1 MLERHLRIRLR
12 PISERARMLDLWK
25 NLGWA
30 WGLAFFAAFGL
41 YWLRSHGE
49 PPSFTWLAAVL
60 ILGVSGTGIAFYR
73 FTRFSLNF
81 KQIAETLAEK
91 HPDVRSML
99 MAAVEQKSN
108 KEGGR
113 LNYLQECVLE
123 EAIQHAKTNRWI
135 QTISSQKLLYTA
147 SFSLWMGI
155 GFLFFLYQL
164 IILDPGAINAS
175 PQLTADENP
184 AVPDSPQYKVTVE
197 PGNAEVEKGT
207 GLVVMARF
215 EGGVPEAAT
224 LILGEG
230 KDHEL
235 RLSMTRNLGDPIYGV
250 RIPEITSNNTYRI
263 EFPEGQ
269 SETFQIN
276 TYEHP
281 SLQVADAR
289 ITPPGYTRLPVREM
303 KDVRTVSLPEGA
315 NVTFTFT
322 LNKPVM
328 GAWLTPKNGEPVRLE
343 QDAKV
348 TNLYRASLSPPKSIR
363 YQLDLMDDDGRRNKL
378 PPRFAINILPNKIAR
393 LKVLFPRGDKRVS
406 PLQEIEFEAEVSD
419 DFGLGS
425 YGLTYTLPGV
435 STRELVLSN
444 PGASLIYKAKAQYLL
459 ALEELNVK
467 PDQLLTWYFWA
478 EDTGPNG
485 QSRRHEGDMYFAEVR
500 PFEEI
505 YREGMSQSSEEIPGT
520 EKKQLAEKLANQQK
534 LIINATWKLKRQA
547 DNAIPKTFLQDV
559 ELIRQSQAQLRQE
572 TEEAMEQF
580 DDPEVAEDLGKA
592 AGFMKTAMDQLENA
606 ADNNTAKPLDPALT
620 AEQRAFAQLLKLR
633 AREFIVSQ
641 SQKGKGKGQSSQ
653 GQRNEE
659 QLRNLDIKK
668 KEQRYETAN
677 QNQQQD
683 QEKREDH
690 QALSRL
696 KELAQRQNDLAE
708 KLKDLQTALQE
719 AKTEE
724 ERKELQRQLKRLR
737 EEQRRMLADLDELR
751 QRVQQPENR
760 ERNRQASKQLEKTRE
775 KMTDAADA
783 LQNRDLDKAVNST
796 TRAQRDLE
804 NLRDDFRKKVSSRFS
819 EEMREMRKDA
829 GKLDEKQKQ
838 LTKDLQAQREAKG
851 RRLVDNHAG
860 EKLADRTQEQKTR
873 AGDIIKQMQEVT
885 EQSETSEPLLSRKL
899 YESLRRNSS
908 GELEKNLET
917 TSELLKRSFLPQAEQ
932 SMQAANQGVE
942 QLRKD
947 VEDAAK
953 SVLGDTKD
961 SLRRARK
968 ELEQLRNKVQQE
980 IAQKTEQAKSGKSK
994 GQANQNSESKS
1005 QTAANQNSRQDQS
1018 GKDSAKPSKESEDK
1032 KGEQASLPD
1041 KDTGEGNPQQP
1052 GETGKSQEQQAS
1064 GQTGKQPRE
1073 GQQSNPGKGS
1083 PQGQQSIKEGQG
1095 EQPSQNAASGQSK
1108 AQTGQTKTASN
1119 QSGQPSSNEA
1129 PQPGAPSN
1137 KNPQRGQR
1145 GSQTPFEAFGG
1156 NTGGPM
1162 TGRDYLQWS
1171 DRLRDV
1177 EEMVDSEELR
1187 KRAATIRD
1195 QARSIR
1201 REFKRH
1207 GKDPEWDMVSKQIA
1221 EPLAELHDLV
1231 REELMKMESGE
1242 TPVPIDRD
1250 PVPERFSDL
1259 VEKYYKELGKGE
1271 RPDKKL
1277 E

>member
-1 MLERHLRIRLR
+1 MLERHLRIRLH

-25 NLGWA
+25 NLGWG

-41 YWLRSHGE
+41 YWMRSHGE

-108 KEGGR
+108 KEDGQ

-175 PQLTADENP
+175 PRLTADENP
-184 AVPDSPQYKVTVE
+184 VVSDTPQYKVTVE
-197 PGNAEVEKGT
+197 PGDAEVEKGS

-230 KDHEL
+230 KDHGL

-250 RIPEITSNNTYRI
+250 RISEITSNTTYRI

-269 SETFQIN
+269 SDTFQIN

-281 SLQVADAR
+281 SLLIADAR
-289 ITPPGYTRLPVREM
+289 ITPPEYTQLPVREM

-315 NVTFTFT
+315 NIDFTFT

-328 GAWLTPKNGEPVRLE
+328 GAWLSPKDGEPVRLE
-343 QDAKV
+343 QDAGV
-348 TNLYRASLSPPKSIR
+348 ANLYTASLSPLRSIR

-378 PPRFAINILPNKIAR
+378 PPRFSIDIIPNKIAK

-406 PLQEIEFEAEVSD
+406 PLQEIEFEAEISD
-419 DFGLGS
+419 DFGLGA

-435 STRELVLSN
+435 STKELILSQTEES
-444 PGASLIYKAKAQYLL
+444 PVYKAKARHLL
-459 ALEELNVK
+459 ALEELNVM

-478 EDTGPNG
+478 EDRGPNG
-485 QSRRHEGDMYFAEVR
+485 QPRRHEGDMYFAEVR

-505 YREGMSQSSEEIPGT
+505 YREGMSQSSEEMPGT
-520 EKKQLAEKLANQQK
+520 EKKQLADKLANQQK

-547 DNAIPKTFLQDV
+547 DNVIPKTFLQDV

-572 TEEAMEQF
+572 TVEAMEQF
-580 DDPEVAEDLGKA
+580 DDPEVAEDLGEA
-592 AGFMKTAMDQLENA
+592 ANFMQTAMDQLEDA
-606 ADNNTAKPLDPALT
+606 ADNNTAKPLEPALT

-641 SQKGKGKGQSSQ
+641 SQQGKGKGQSSQ
-653 GQRNEE
+653 SQRNEE

-677 QNQQQD
+677 QTQQQD

-708 KLKDLQTALQE
+708 KLKDLQAALQE

-724 ERKELQRQLKRLR
+724 ERKELERQLKRLR

-760 ERNRQASKQLEKTRE
+760 ERNQQASKQLEKTRE
-775 KMTDAADA
+775 KMTEAAEA
-783 LQNRDLDKAVNST
+783 LQKRNLDKAVNST

-804 NLRDDFRKKVSSRFS
+804 ELRDDFRKKVSSRFS
-819 EEMREMRKDA
+819 EEMRKMRKDA
-829 GKLDEKQKQ
+829 GKLDEEQKQ
-838 LTKDLQAQREAKG
+838 LSKDLQNQRKAKG
-851 RRLVDNHAG
+851 RKLVDDQGG
-860 EKLADRTQEQKTR
+860 EKLADRAQEQKART
-873 AGDIIKQMQEVT
+873 GEIIKQMQEVT

-899 YESLRRNSS
+899 YESLRRNGS
-908 GELEKNLET
+908 GKLEKNLEA
-917 TSELLKRSFLPQAEQ
+917 TSELLRRSFLPQAEET
-932 SMQAANQGVE
+932 MQAADKGVE

-947 VEDAAK
+947 VEDAAS
-953 SVLGDTKD
+953 SVLGDSKE

-980 IAQKTEQAKSGKSK
+980 IAQKTGQAKSGQAKS
-994 GQANQNSESKS
+994 GESKAQENQVRDSES
-1005 QTAANQNSRQDQS
+1005 QTAANQDSSQDEPGQGS
-1018 GKDSAKPSKESEDK
+1018 PKPLQEAKGAE
-1032 KGEQASLPD
+1032 GEQASQPGKGSGKQNLNQTEEAGKPQ
-1041 KDTGEGNPQQP
+1041 KQQASNQTGEGPNANPGNESPQGQDPSKEGQGQQP
-1052 GETGKSQEQQAS
+1052 SQDTASKQSKSQTGKSQ
-1064 GQTGKQPRE
+1064 
-1073 GQQSNPGKGS
+1073 
-1083 PQGQQSIKEGQG
+1083 
-1095 EQPSQNAASGQSK
+1095 
-1108 AQTGQTKTASN
+1108 TASAKGD
-1119 QSGQPSSNEA
+1119 QSANKETPQSATPGSN
-1129 PQPGAPSN
+1129 S
-1137 KNPQRGQR
+1137 PQRGQN
-1145 GSQTPFEAFGG
+1145 GNQNPFEAFGG

-1187 KRAATIRD
+1187 KRAAAIRD

-1207 GKDPEWDMVSKQIA
+1207 GKEPEWDMVSKQIA

-1231 REELMKMESGE
+1231 REELLKLESDE
-1242 TPVPIDRD
+1242 SPVPIDRD

-1259 VEKYYKELGKGE
+1259 VEKYYKELGKG
-1271 RPDKKL
+1271 P
-1277 E
+1277 